1 MATRIILANACC
13 GKRGEQ
19 CLSTMVP
26 SVSFDSMASAEHRTA
41 RQSSAQRAANAAVP
55 GARDYGHASGRAAQ
69 FCQELPVDAR
79 LMFKTSKKGENEIC
93 LVRVN

>member
-1 MATRIILANACC
+1 
-13 GKRGEQ
+13 
-19 CLSTMVP
+19 MVP

-41 RQSSAQRAANAAVP
+41 SQSSSASASRERGVP
-55 GARDYGHASGRAAQ
+55 GARDHGDANGRAAQ

-79 LMFKTSKKGENEIC
+79 LVFKTSRRGKNEIC